1 MSLRV
6 SKTERLQPMRSWLAR
21 IISPLSRQLYLR
33 IWLAVVLAFAVL
45 VLLAGWVWRLTAEP
59 TPREVV
65 VRDASGQVI
74 GHGQMHLSGRSERG
88 PMGAGRPEH
97 RGQMSG
103 PGDEPALG
111 AVAQPQASDDRS
123 PQRRGPEFLVRM
135 SDGQTL
141 LLHLPRPERPAFR
154 PPFDFLSLL
163 TLAGL
168 AVALASYPIIRTL
181 TRRLQKLQSGVERW
195 GKGDLAA
202 RVEVQGNDEVA
213 FLAQRFNEAAER
225 IERLVLANRSLL
237 ANASHE
243 LRSPLARIRMGLAL
257 LDGPEQSPD
266 ASRQAS
272 RAEVARSIDE
282 LDELIGEILLASR
295 LERAPTDLG
304 STEPV
309 DLAGLCAEE
318 CARTGAE
325 FEAPPDAEGT
335 GLMVSGA
342 PRLLRRAV
350 RNLLE
355 NARRYS
361 PHEVTLALRRTPS
374 NALEVQVLDRGP
386 GVPDHLRQRI
396 FEPFYRLPGAS
407 ERDGG
412 VGLGLSLVHSIAQGH
427 GGSVRCEAR
436 VGGGACFILLLPTS
450 ERGDF
455 HG

>member
-1 MSLRV
+1 MPQTL
-6 SKTERLQPMRSWLAR
+6 RSWLGQLV
-21 IISPLSRQLYLR
+21 SPLTRQLYLR

-59 TPREVV
+59 VLREVV
-65 VRDASGQVI
+65 VRDAMGQVI
-74 GHGQMHLSGRSERG
+74 GHGQMHLPGPGERRPPGAVRPQGGERGEGRNEGMHGAHRSELRG
-88 PMGAGRPEH
+88 G
-97 RGQMSG
+97 SSD
-103 PGDEPALG
+103 GDG
-111 AVAQPQASDDRS
+111 DDDDS

-135 SDGQTL
+135 ADGQTL
-141 LLHLPRPERPAFR
+141 LLHLPRPARPTFR
-154 PPFDFLSLL
+154 APFDFLSLL

-181 TRRLQKLQSGVERW
+181 TRRLQTLQAGVERW
-195 GKGDLAA
+195 GQGDLGA
-202 RVEVQGNDEVA
+202 RVEVRGQDEVA

-257 LDGPEQSPD
+257 LDGTDPADP

-304 STEPV
+304 PTEAV

-325 FEAPPDAEGT
+325 FEAPPEAEGT
-335 GLMVSGA
+335 GLLVEGA

-361 PHEVTLALRRTPS
+361 PQEVRLSLRRTAGS
-374 NALEVQVLDRGP
+374 LEVQVLDRGP
-386 GVPDHLRQRI
+386 GVPAHLRQRI

-412 VGLGLSLVHSIAQGH
+412 VGLGLSLVQSIAQGH
-427 GGSVRCEAR
+427 GGSVRCEGRA
-436 VGGGACFILLLPTS
+436 GGGACFILLFPTGD
-450 ERGDF
+450 RGGF
-455 HG
+455 HGQV

>member
-1 MSLRV
+1 MSR
-6 SKTERLQPMRSWLAR
+6 WLGR
-21 IISPLSRQLYLR
+21 FTSPLSRQLYLR

-59 TPREVV
+59 VLREVV
-65 VRDASGQVI
+65 VRDATGQVI
-74 GHGQMHLSGRSERG
+74 GHGQMHLSGRGERR
-88 PMGAGRPEH
+88 PMGE
-97 RGQMSG
+97 G
-103 PGDEPALG
+103 PGRHTPEATPA
-111 AVAQPQASDDRS
+111 DDDDS

-141 LLHLPRPERPAFR
+141 LLHLPRPARPAFR

-181 TRRLQKLQSGVERW
+181 TRRLQKLQLGVERW

-202 RVEVQGNDEVA
+202 RVEVQGSDEVA

-225 IERLVLANRSLL
+225 IERLVVANRSLL

-257 LDGPEQSPD
+257 LDGPEHAQD

-272 RAEVARSIDE
+272 RAEVAQSIDE

-304 STEPV
+304 PTEAV

-325 FEAPPDAEGT
+325 FDAPPEAEGT
-335 GLMVSGA
+335 GLMVHGA
-342 PRLLRRAV
+342 ARLLRRAV

-361 PHEVTLALRRTPS
+361 PQEVTLRLRRAASST
-374 NALEVQVLDRGP
+374 LEVQVLDRGP
-386 GVPDHLRQRI
+386 GVPPELRQRI

-412 VGLGLSLVHSIAQGH
+412 VGLGLSLVQSIAQGH

-436 VGGGACFILLLPTS
+436 PGGGACFILIFPTGG
-450 ERGDF
+450 RGDF
-455 HG
+455 HGQV